1 MSSEQ
6 LIVSNT
12 NKTKEDILKE
22 IETLLAKYDG
32 EMEISPYV
40 LEYLD
45 ENELEKILKNLQKKQ
60 ENVIKDNFEWMKGF
74 VKEE

>member
-1 MSSEQ
+1 MNE
-6 LIVSNT
+6 
-12 NKTKEDILKE
+12 KENILKE

-32 EMEISPYV
+32 QMEISPYV

-60 ENVIKDNFEWMKGF
+60 ESVIKDNFEWMKGF

>member
-1 MSSEQ
+1 VSS
-6 LIVSNT
+6 LDK
-12 NKTKEDILKE
+12 NKDEMLKE

-32 EMEISPYV
+32 KMEISPYV

-45 ENELEKILKNLQKKQ
+45 ENELEQILKNLQKKQ

>member
-1 MSSEQ
+1 VSSEK
-6 LIVSNT
+6 LN
-12 NKTKEDILKE
+12 KEDLLKK

-45 ENELEKILKNLQKKQ
+45 ENELEKILKNLHIKQ
-60 ENVIKDNFEWMKGF
+60 DNVI
-74 VKEE
+74 EENHKWLEQFKKYD

>member
-1 MSSEQ
+1 VSS
-6 LIVSNT
+6 T
-12 NKTKEDILKE
+12 NKNKKDILKE

-45 ENELEKILKNLQKKQ
+45 KDELEKILKTLQKKQ

>member
-1 MSSEQ
+1 VRS
-6 LIVSNT
+6 T
-12 NKTKEDILKE
+12 NKTKKDILKE

-32 EMEISPYV
+32 QMEISPYV

-60 ENVIKDNFEWMKGF
+60 ENVIEDNFEWMKSF
-74 VKEE
+74 VKRED

>member
-1 MSSEQ
+1 MSNEK
-6 LIVSNT
+6 LN
-12 NKTKEDILKE
+12 KEDLLKE

-60 ENVIKDNFEWMKGF
+60 KNVIKDNFEWMKGF

>member
-1 MSSEQ
+1 MKQE
-6 LIVSNT
+6 L
-12 NKTKEDILKE
+12 LKE

-45 ENELEKILKNLQKKQ
+45 ENELEKIKQTLLKKQ
-60 ENVIKDNFEWMKGF
+60 ENVIKENSEWLEQFK
-74 VKEE
+74 KY

>member
-1 MSSEQ
+1 MSS
-6 LIVSNT
+6 T
-12 NKTKEDILKE
+12 NKTKKDILKE

-32 EMEISPYV
+32 QMEISPYV

-60 ENVIKDNFEWMKGF
+60 ENVIEDNFEWMKSF
-74 VKEE
+74 VKRED